1 MQSQQINAFV
11 VRFLAVFARLAM
23 LLALLLATP
32 GRAEELTEQG
42 ASDQL
47 LLELNL
53 EKQSAYPGERVTLTA
68 TLLVGSVT
76 FRNIQYPRIGDG
88 PYRLTPFTQSGQFA
102 VTRNGRTFTAYEFK
116 STLTPERQGSWP
128 IGPVELQGD
137 LQQTGGGSAAFFGE
151 AVSRSTLVRSAQ
163 TTLEVQPLPSRGR
176 PADFTGALGRY
187 NVYRTASA
195 GSIRAGDP
203 VTITTRIEGTGNFA
217 GFSCQ
222 PIQLP
227 GVRAY
232 PPIARRHG
240 NRLICEQVLVPLQ
253 AQAIQIPSER
263 VSFFDIDVLRY
274 DSSQTKPI
282 FLSVNT
288 FLETRQTKPEQSGL
302 PPATVDSQR
311 AATGYVGLA
320 WAWVALVGFVG
331 LGLLAW
337 ATLGMLRRRR
347 HRLSSQLLSQ
357 SPPAPDRIPA
367 LLNEASQ
374 ALAEV
379 DALRFYAAAFR
390 TAQTIAATQSGHRLS
405 SLSITGTAA
414 PSPDPLAEV
423 FAQCDAVRYGKAPS
437 NNETMNLL
445 YTTLCKLAKDQI

>member
-11 VRFLAVFARLAM
+11 VRFLAVFACLTM

-32 GRAEELTEQG
+32 GRAEELTEPG

-47 LLELNL
+47 LLELSL

-68 TLLVGSVT
+68 TLLVGAVT

-88 PYRLTPFTQSGQFA
+88 PFLLTPFNQSGQFA

-128 IGPVELQGD
+128 IGPAELQGD
-137 LQQTGGGSAAFFGE
+137 LQQPGGGSAAFFGE

-163 TTLEVQPLPSRGR
+163 TTLKVQPLPSKGR

-187 NVYRTASA
+187 KVHRTASA
-195 GSIRAGDP
+195 ASIRTGDP
-203 VTITTRIEGTGNFA
+203 VTISTQIDGTGNFA

-232 PPIARRHG
+232 PPISRQHG
-240 NRLICEQVLVPLQ
+240 NHLICEQVLVPLQ
-253 AQAIQIPSER
+253 AQDIQIPSER
-263 VSFFDIDVLRY
+263 VSFFDTNLQRY
-274 DSSQTKPI
+274 GSSQTKPI
-282 FLSVNT
+282 FLTVST
-288 FLETRQTKPEQSGL
+288 FPETRQPKPEQSGL

-337 ATLGMLRRRR
+337 ATLSLMRRRR
-347 HRLSSQLLSQ
+347 LRLTSQ
-357 SPPAPDRIPA
+357 SPVAPDRIPA
-367 LLNEASQ
+367 LLNEACQ

-379 DALRFYAAAFR
+379 DALSFYASAFR
-390 TAQTIAATQSGHRLS
+390 TAQTITATQSGHRLFI
-405 SLSITGTAA
+405 LSITRATES
-414 PSPDPLAEV
+414 SPEPLVEV
-423 FAQCDAVRYGKAPS
+423 FEQCDAVRYGKAPS
-437 NNETMNLL
+437 NIETMNRL
-445 YTTLCKLAKDQI
+445 YTTLCKLAKDQD